1 LLVGGYENFNITTK
15 GQESE
20 QTTVKYDEN
29 SSIFPK
35 KLAEITVTVNI
46 FIYLFILKL

>member
-35 KLAEITVTVNI
+35 VLATVTVNI
-46 FIYLFILKL
+46 KYIFIYYLF